1 MDHEVKILH
10 RAAFV
15 HLEKF
20 PGGVLVEMEEAKVV
34 DIIPR
39 GIDGLEDGAH
49 LSALDGM
56 WLDDAAGAVAFVW
69 IWFAFVAV
77 SVRRI

>member
-39 GIDGLEDGAH
+39 AMDGLEDGAH
-49 LSALDGM
+49 LSALDGV
-56 WLDDAAGAVAFVW
+56 WLDDAAGADAVVW
-69 IWFAFVAV
+69 IRFTFVAAG
-77 SVRRI
+77 VRRL